1 MQATF
6 STYTGGQYSRCYLVF
21 RVLLK
26 QYLTCDFKLEIKK
39 IDRRSF
45 KITTLVQFFVFAIEN
60 YIAIEI

>member
-6 STYTGGQYSRCYLVF
+6 STYTGGQYSRYYLVF

-26 QYLTCDFKLEIKK
+26 QYLTCDFKLEK

-60 YIAIEI
+60 FNCH